1 MPLIS
6 DTNQKKLEKLN
17 INIKTKY
24 IVNKN
29 ILERNTDNS
38 KNDNIK
44 DGIRCEKDYFYNNK
58 LLYIEKNFDIR
69 MQYSYIQS
77 DLNTVS
83 QPQIDYIRE
92 GLRIAR
98 GEK

>member
-17 INIKTKY
+17 INIKTRY

-44 DGIRCEKDYFYNNK
+44 DGIRCEKDYFYVYFIK
-58 LLYIEKNFDIR
+58 KYIKNF
-69 MQYSYIQS
+69 
-77 DLNTVS
+77 
-83 QPQIDYIRE
+83 
-92 GLRIAR
+92 
-98 GEK
+98 